1 MWAAAALVHPL
12 WSGGRLA
19 WQKDRSHIV
28 QITAMSLPEFPKFVL
43 QIDKLNAMRESI
55 VNVLHVIVMESV
67 AGEVPRMHAM

>member
-1 MWAAAALVHPL
+1 
-12 WSGGRLA
+12 
-19 WQKDRSHIV
+19 
-28 QITAMSLPEFPKFVL
+28 MSLPEFPKFVL